1 MKVYSSEES
10 LRLPIQA
17 DLAMCYVS
25 SLVLWRKSAR
35 KGRHHSCYF
44 EEVRKETRFMV
55 YESGGSSSNYVVRAF
70 LRMELEKFLFVN
82 AILRNYLTVKPSD
95 FSHLHLCYRCIF
107 YSQS

>member
-1 MKVYSSEES
+1 
-10 LRLPIQA
+10 
-17 DLAMCYVS
+17 
-25 SLVLWRKSAR
+25 
-35 KGRHHSCYF
+35 
-44 EEVRKETRFMV
+44 MV

-95 FSHLHLCYRCIF
+95 FSRLHLCYRCIF